1 MAGKSYTN
9 LSAIIVTKLGEI
21 LGADS
26 NPLFGAIYTIA
37 ETEPSSYPCAFVLI
51 DESEGSILD
60 THRNQRE
67 WKFKVVAY
75 QAIGARTPEQAETAM
90 IELIDAVITKFD
102 QDPMLR
108 DAGGDAQCLRSK
120 VVPGKHGF
128 TSENQTYSAVEFT
141 IAVVDVV
148 NNYP

>member
-1 MAGKSYTN
+1 MSGKSYTN

-21 LGADS
+21 DGADN
-26 NPLFGAIYTIA
+26 NPIFQAIYTVA
-37 ETEPSSYPCAFVLI
+37 ETKPSGYPCAFVLI

-60 THRNQRE
+60 THRNNRE
-67 WKFKVVAY
+67 WKFRVVAY
-75 QAIGARTPEQAETAM
+75 QAIGTRTPEQAETAIM
-90 IELIDAVITKFD
+90 ELMDAVILKFD

-120 VVPGKHGF
+120 VVPTKHGMAAD
-128 TSENQTYSAVEFT
+128 NQAYMVAEF
-141 IAVVDVV
+141 IVAIVDVV